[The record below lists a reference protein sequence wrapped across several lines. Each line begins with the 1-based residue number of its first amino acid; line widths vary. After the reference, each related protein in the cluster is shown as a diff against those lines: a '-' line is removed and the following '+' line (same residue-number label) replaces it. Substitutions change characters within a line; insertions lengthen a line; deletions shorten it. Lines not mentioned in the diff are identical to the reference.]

1 MKQIKFPSIQ
11 ISIEQRKL
19 LDEHLRLVIEKNK
32 TLNLTRI
39 TSWDKGQILHIEDSL
54 LGLSAINQAPKG
66 KYVDIGTGGGFP
78 GIPLAITTGRETLLV
93 DSVGKKIKALDSI
106 IEELAL
112 GEYVQTF
119 NGRVEELSKSQ
130 PYSFAVVTARALS
143 SLPSLLELSSPLLC
157 NGGHLLCYKAQP
169 KEDEVKQAILLEKKL
184 GMKLITIFEGYL
196 SDKQSHRIL
205 YVFEKI
211 HNAEVLLPRRPGMAQ
226 RKPYK
231 L

>member
-1 MKQIKFPSIQ
+1 MRKIKFPPIQ
-11 ISIEQRKL
+11 VSIEQRKL

-54 LGLSAINQAPKG
+54 LGLSAINQAPEG
-66 KYVDIGTGGGFP
+66 RYVDIGTGGGFP

-93 DSVGKKIKALDSI
+93 DSVGKKVKALDSI
-106 IEELAL
+106 IQDLTLEGCIE
-112 GEYVQTF
+112 TF
-119 NGRVEELSKSQ
+119 NGRVEELAKTQ
-130 PYSFAVVTARALS
+130 PRSFAVVTARALS
-143 SLPSLLELSSPLLC
+143 SLPSLLELSSPLLYK
-157 NGGHLLCYKAQP
+157 GGHLLCYKAQP
-169 KEDEVKQAILLEKKL
+169 NKDEVEQAILLEKKL

-196 SDKQSHRIL
+196 SDNQSHRIL

-211 HNAEVLLPRRPGMAQ
+211 HDAEVSLPRRSGMAQ

-231 L
+231 S